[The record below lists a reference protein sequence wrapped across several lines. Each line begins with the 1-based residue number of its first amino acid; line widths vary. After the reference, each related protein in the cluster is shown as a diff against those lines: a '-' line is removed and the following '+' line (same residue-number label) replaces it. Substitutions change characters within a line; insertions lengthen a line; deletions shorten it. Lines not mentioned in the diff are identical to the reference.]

1 MWPWRH
7 ARRVARP
14 EPPSPAP
21 QPPRGEWRALAPIQ
35 RTVAAHPL
43 VNPAERFRALLS
55 AWQDPRFVSPLG
67 HAVGDREPSGLID
80 LLSSPSGDS
89 WYGRPAARGDGAPG
103 AGPDTGSTLLSHS
116 WSALAGTMQPAS
128 DPGEPGGAP
137 DRPRDAAVTGEAV
150 VPGDVHVPGEAAVDR
165 SPPVVA
171 MLGSLVP
178 ARVRLGS
185 VAPAR
190 VRVGSLAPARVRV
203 GSLAPAR
210 ARRRYAGGGSAH
222 AGGRTAGRSGAPAR
236 AWHADP
242 ARRESPTAAS
252 PTGGGSSAGASPG
265 AVAPHP
271 VSWPDAPS
279 RPSADDPADEGQTL
293 GASRSGAGD
302 LPVVL
307 VRPAADAATR
317 SRHPAVSPPARLVG
331 DRPPPLAIGVPTPL
345 DGVQPGTTPTPRGGA
360 SVVVSRAAGPAIGA
374 GAVRESAP
382 TAEPTPS
389 TGGRNAGR
397 LTVAQRTTSSAPG
410 LPIRAAAPMSLR
422 RDPAP
427 SAVPAAGPARGPA
440 SGGEPEELL
449 ATLYDPLLR
458 RLKAELRIDRDRC
471 GSLTDL
477 RR

>member
-171 MLGSLVP
+171 MLGSLAPDVAGSP
-178 ARVRLGS
+178 ADPTS
-185 VAPAR
+185 
-190 VRVGSLAPARVRV
+190 
-203 GSLAPAR
+203 
-210 ARRRYAGGGSAH
+210 
-222 AGGRTAGRSGAPAR
+222 AGRFS
-236 AWHADP
+236 
-242 ARRESPTAAS
+242 
-252 PTGGGSSAGASPG
+252 
-265 AVAPHP
+265 
-271 VSWPDAPS
+271 
-279 RPSADDPADEGQTL
+279 
-293 GASRSGAGD
+293 
-302 LPVVL
+302 
-307 VRPAADAATR
+307 
-317 SRHPAVSPPARLVG
+317 
-331 DRPPPLAIGVPTPL
+331 
-345 DGVQPGTTPTPRGGA
+345 
-360 SVVVSRAAGPAIGA
+360 AGPAEEAPGGA
-374 GAVRESAP
+374 AP
-382 TAEPTPS
+382 ASDEPTTAS
-389 TGGRNAGR
+389 G
-397 LTVAQRTTSSAPG
+397 
-410 LPIRAAAPMSLR
+410 AADR
-422 RDPAP
+422 
-427 SAVPAAGPARGPA
+427 AVPADGSGPSYPPAFGSGPSHPPAFGSGPSHPPAFGSGPSHPPALGAGTREVVQRTPEVAPLAGPARRLGLGTPILPGA
-440 SGGEPEELL
+440 NRRQP
-449 ATLYDPLLR
+449 LR
-458 RLKAELRIDRDRC
+458 RPAVDPPPAPRPVPWHPTPCRGPTRRPDRRQTTRPMKDRRWAHRGPVRATC
-471 GSLTDL
+471 RWCWSARRPMPRRGRGIRPCRRLPAWSATGRRRSPSAYRRRWTACSPARHRRRAAVHQSWCPGRPGRPSAQAPCVSPPRRPSRRRPPGEGTPAGSLSRSEPPLPPPDCRSE
-477 RR
+477 RRHR